1 MDYVTEIIGSGRL
14 LWVFLG
20 FLSCFLSIVGSIE
33 TQWIKINL
41 SSWRRQLA
49 MFGLGIVL
57 IAISF
62 IEPFISDLADSSEYN
77 ISGSWEIVLVREDT
91 SRRDGLTSIQHVGK
105 SYFQATGTVEST
117 TTPPSM
123 TFCIECVVRNGE
135 LFGVFKN
142 ARNEFGVVTGFLVG
156 KSPRKF
162 SLVYR
167 DVQDTNADPK
177 GILEFTKV
185 TSNE

>member
-1 MDYVTEIIGSGRL
+1 MDFITEIVGSGRL

-20 FLSCFLSIVGSIE
+20 FLSCFLGIVGSVE
-33 TQWIKINL
+33 TQWININL
-41 SSWRRQLA
+41 SSSRRQFA

-57 IAISF
+57 ISISF
-62 IEPFISDLADSSEYN
+62 VEPFISDLADSSEYN
-77 ISGSWEIVLVREDT
+77 ISGSWEIVLVRGDF
-91 SRRDGLTSIQHVGK
+91 SRRDGVASIQNVAK
-105 SYFQATGTVEST
+105 SYFHATGSVEST

-123 TFCIECVVRNGE
+123 SFCLECVVRNGE
-135 LFGVFKN
+135 VFGVCKN

-156 KSPRKF
+156 NTSRKF

-167 DVQDTNADPK
+167 DVQYTNGDPK
-177 GILEFTKV
+177 GALEFTKI